1 MRGLK
6 KKLIATIASVAV
18 LAGAFTI
25 ITKSTYASYD
35 GNEPFLQGG
44 IEFGILAN
52 YINQTSDMETN
63 FFAGKYQGNGKHNGN
78 TVPSKANGYGEIR
91 IGELV
96 GELKLRDYD
105 KNKVTID
112 KKYIREVKDKL
123 ASIGEY
129 AESVVNKSDYKI
141 PDIPENT
148 VTNNYYIDISGVD
161 KDVVYVNMDR
171 AMEAVTKGTLSNGA
185 INFTMR
191 KDQTI
196 VLNVTENLELY
207 LPRYII
213 NIKDGSL
220 PKDELAANVIWNM
233 PYLNNLK
240 LESNNMDATVIAPK
254 ALVNLAATAEG
265 WLVCDQVVCN
275 NGEWHMIYK
284 GFGKTT
290 KAPTAT
296 PMKEPTK
303 EPAKT
308 PKATPTEEPTKAPVK
323 TPSVTSTSEPTKEP
337 TKAPTETPEVTPTV
351 ETTATPEATA
361 TPTIAATITPTAV
374 PTATP
379 TTTVAATATPTVEPT
394 ATPTIAPTT
403 TAVATATPTPV
414 TTVTPVPTMAPTAT
428 PFATPTVVP
437 TATPFVTPTVAP
449 AATSSVMPSNVP
461 SVTPTAVPTGT
472 PFATPTVVPTG
483 TPFATPTVVP
493 AGTPTATPNDAG
505 ATATPASSAS
515 AATPTATST
524 WSAVTPT
531 PTVAATA
538 TPEGPTATPTA
549 NTTATPTVTNTPAT
563 VTEAPTATPTADA
576 ATATPTADTV
586 TASPSVTPD
595 ESMDPATTPTPTTK
609 KAGIKDNDTDS
620 HSGTTTISDDN
631 TPLSSAS
638 AAKKSSASK
647 KTSIVDDNVPL
658 SDSAPATGDETN
670 LFIPILAMG
679 ASVLAIMLIL
689 TLRKKSE

>member
-148 VTNNYYIDISGVD
+148 VTNNYYIDISAVD

-240 LESNNMDATVIAPK
+240 LESNNMDATVIASK

-296 PMKEPTK
+296 PTKEPTK

-337 TKAPTETPEVTPTV
+337 TKAPTETPKVTPTV
-351 ETTATPEATA
+351 EPTATPEATA

-394 ATPTIAPTT
+394 ATPTIAPTAT
-403 TAVATATPTPV
+403 PTVTAVA
-414 TTVTPVPTMAPTAT
+414 TAT

-449 AATSSVMPSNVP
+449 TATSSVMPSNVP

-472 PFATPTVVPTG
+472 PFATPTVVP
-483 TPFATPTVVP
+483 
-493 AGTPTATPNDAG
+493 AGTPTVTPNDAG
-505 ATATPASSAS
+505 
-515 AATPTATST
+515 
-524 WSAVTPT
+524 
-531 PTVAATA
+531 ATA

-609 KAGIKDNDTDS
+609 TAGIKDNDTDS

>member
-296 PMKEPTK
+296 PTKEPTK

-351 ETTATPEATA
+351 EPTATSEATA

-394 ATPTIAPTT
+394 ATPTIAPTAT
-403 TAVATATPTPV
+403 PTVTAVA
-414 TTVTPVPTMAPTAT
+414 TAT

-449 AATSSVMPSNVP
+449 TATSSVMPSNVP
-461 SVTPTAVPTGT
+461 SVTPTA
-472 PFATPTVVPTG
+472 VPTG

-609 KAGIKDNDTDS
+609 TAGIKDNDTDS
-620 HSGTTTISDDN
+620 HSGTTTISDDD

>member
-91 IGELV
+91 IGELI

-296 PMKEPTK
+296 PTKEPTK

-337 TKAPTETPEVTPTV
+337 TKAPTETPKVTPTV
-351 ETTATPEATA
+351 EPTATPEATA

-394 ATPTIAPTT
+394 ATPTIAPTAT
-403 TAVATATPTPV
+403 PTVTAVA
-414 TTVTPVPTMAPTAT
+414 TAT

-449 AATSSVMPSNVP
+449 TATSSVMPSNVP
-461 SVTPTAVPTGT
+461 SVTPTA
-472 PFATPTVVPTG
+472 VPTG

-609 KAGIKDNDTDS
+609 TAGIKDNDTDS
-620 HSGTTTISDDN
+620 HSGTTTISDDD

>member
-44 IEFGILAN
+44 IEFGTLAN

-148 VTNNYYIDISGVD
+148 VTNNYYIDISAVD

-265 WLVCDQVVCN
+265 WLVCDQAVCN

-296 PMKEPTK
+296 PTKEPTK

-351 ETTATPEATA
+351 EPTATPEATA

-374 PTATP
+374 STATP

-394 ATPTIAPTT
+394 
-403 TAVATATPTPV
+403 
-414 TTVTPVPTMAPTAT
+414 
-428 PFATPTVVP
+428 
-437 TATPFVTPTVAP
+437 
-449 AATSSVMPSNVP
+449 
-461 SVTPTAVPTGT
+461 GT
-472 PFATPTVVPTG
+472 PFATP
-483 TPFATPTVVP
+483 AVVP

-515 AATPTATST
+515 AATPTATNT

-609 KAGIKDNDTDS
+609 TAGIKDNDTDS
-620 HSGTTTISDDN
+620 HSGTTTISDDD

-689 TLRKKSE
+689 TLKKKSE

>member
-296 PMKEPTK
+296 PTKEPTK

-323 TPSVTSTSEPTKEP
+323 TPSVTSTSEPTKES

-351 ETTATPEATA
+351 EPTATPEATA

-374 PTATP
+374 STATP

-394 ATPTIAPTT
+394 ATPTIAPTAT
-403 TAVATATPTPV
+403 PTVTAVA
-414 TTVTPVPTMAPTAT
+414 TAT

-449 AATSSVMPSNVP
+449 TATSSVMPSNVP
-461 SVTPTAVPTGT
+461 SVTPT
-472 PFATPTVVPTG
+472 VVPTG
-483 TPFATPTVVP
+483 TPFATQAVVP

-515 AATPTATST
+515 AATPTATSM

-609 KAGIKDNDTDS
+609 TAGIKDNDTDS

-658 SDSAPATGDETN
+658 SDSAQATGDETN

>member
-148 VTNNYYIDISGVD
+148 VTNNYYIDISAVD

-296 PMKEPTK
+296 PTKEPTK

-337 TKAPTETPEVTPTV
+337 TKAPTETPKVTPTV
-351 ETTATPEATA
+351 EPTATPEATA

-394 ATPTIAPTT
+394 ATPTIAPTAT
-403 TAVATATPTPV
+403 PTVTAVA
-414 TTVTPVPTMAPTAT
+414 TAT

-449 AATSSVMPSNVP
+449 TATSSVMPSNVP

-472 PFATPTVVPTG
+472 PFATPTVVP
-483 TPFATPTVVP
+483 

-505 ATATPASSAS
+505 
-515 AATPTATST
+515 
-524 WSAVTPT
+524 
-531 PTVAATA
+531 ATA

-609 KAGIKDNDTDS
+609 TAGIKDNDTDS

>member
-148 VTNNYYIDISGVD
+148 VTNNYYIDISAVD

-296 PMKEPTK
+296 PTKEPTK

-337 TKAPTETPEVTPTV
+337 TKAPTETPKVTPTV
-351 ETTATPEATA
+351 EPTATPEATA

-394 ATPTIAPTT
+394 ATPTIAPTAT
-403 TAVATATPTPV
+403 PTVTAVA
-414 TTVTPVPTMAPTAT
+414 TAT

-449 AATSSVMPSNVP
+449 TATSSVMPSNVP

-472 PFATPTVVPTG
+472 PFATPTVVP
-483 TPFATPTVVP
+483 
-493 AGTPTATPNDAG
+493 AGTPNDAG

-531 PTVAATA
+531 PTVAATT

-563 VTEAPTATPTADA
+563 VTEAPTATPTAD
-576 ATATPTADTV
+576 TV

-609 KAGIKDNDTDS
+609 TAGIKDNDTDS
-620 HSGTTTISDDN
+620 HSGTTTISDDD

>member
-296 PMKEPTK
+296 PTKEPTK

-323 TPSVTSTSEPTKEP
+323 TPSVTSTSEPTKES

-351 ETTATPEATA
+351 EPTATPEATA

-374 PTATP
+374 STATP

-394 ATPTIAPTT
+394 ATPTIAPTAT
-403 TAVATATPTPV
+403 PTVTAVA
-414 TTVTPVPTMAPTAT
+414 TAT

-449 AATSSVMPSNVP
+449 TATSSVMPSNVP

-472 PFATPTVVPTG
+472 PFA
-483 TPFATPTVVP
+483 
-493 AGTPTATPNDAG
+493 
-505 ATATPASSAS
+505 
-515 AATPTATST
+515 
-524 WSAVTPT
+524 T

-609 KAGIKDNDTDS
+609 TAGIKDNDTDS
-620 HSGTTTISDDN
+620 HSGTTTISDDD

>member
-148 VTNNYYIDISGVD
+148 VTNNYYIDISAVD

-213 NIKDGSL
+213 NIKDGAL

-296 PMKEPTK
+296 PTKEPTK

-337 TKAPTETPEVTPTV
+337 TKAPTETPKVTPTV
-351 ETTATPEATA
+351 EPTATPEATV

-394 ATPTIAPTT
+394 ATPTIAPTAT
-403 TAVATATPTPV
+403 PTVTAVA
-414 TTVTPVPTMAPTAT
+414 TAT

-449 AATSSVMPSNVP
+449 TATSSVMPSNVP
-461 SVTPTAVPTGT
+461 SVTPTA
-472 PFATPTVVPTG
+472 VPTG

-609 KAGIKDNDTDS
+609 TAGIKDNDTDS
-620 HSGTTTISDDN
+620 HSGTTTISDDD

>member
-148 VTNNYYIDISGVD
+148 VTNNYYIDISAVD

-296 PMKEPTK
+296 PTKEPTK

-337 TKAPTETPEVTPTV
+337 TKAPTETPKVTPTV
-351 ETTATPEATA
+351 EPTATPEATA

-394 ATPTIAPTT
+394 ATPTIAPTAT
-403 TAVATATPTPV
+403 PTVTAVA
-414 TTVTPVPTMAPTAT
+414 TAT

-449 AATSSVMPSNVP
+449 TTTSSVMPSNVP

-472 PFATPTVVPTG
+472 PFATPTVVP
-483 TPFATPTVVP
+483 
-493 AGTPTATPNDAG
+493 AGTPTVTPNDAG
-505 ATATPASSAS
+505 
-515 AATPTATST
+515 
-524 WSAVTPT
+524 
-531 PTVAATA
+531 ATA

-609 KAGIKDNDTDS
+609 TAGIKDNDTDS

>member
-6 KKLIATIASVAV
+6 KKLIAAIASVAV

-148 VTNNYYIDISGVD
+148 VTNNYYIDISAVD

-296 PMKEPTK
+296 PTKEPTK

-351 ETTATPEATA
+351 EPTATPEATA

-374 PTATP
+374 STATP

-394 ATPTIAPTT
+394 ATPTIAPTAT
-403 TAVATATPTPV
+403 PTVTAVA
-414 TTVTPVPTMAPTAT
+414 TAT

-449 AATSSVMPSNVP
+449 TATSSVMPSNVP

-472 PFATPTVVPTG
+472 PFATPTVVP
-483 TPFATPTVVP
+483 
-493 AGTPTATPNDAG
+493 AGTPTVTPNDAG
-505 ATATPASSAS
+505 
-515 AATPTATST
+515 
-524 WSAVTPT
+524 
-531 PTVAATA
+531 ATA

-609 KAGIKDNDTDS
+609 TAGIKDNDTDS

>member
-6 KKLIATIASVAV
+6 KKLIATLASVAV

-35 GNEPFLQGG
+35 GNEPFLQGA

-296 PMKEPTK
+296 PTKEPTK
-303 EPAKT
+303 GPAKT

-337 TKAPTETPEVTPTV
+337 TKAPTETPKVTPTV
-351 ETTATPEATA
+351 EPTATPEATA

-394 ATPTIAPTT
+394 ATPTIAPTAT
-403 TAVATATPTPV
+403 PTVTAVA
-414 TTVTPVPTMAPTAT
+414 TAT

-449 AATSSVMPSNVP
+449 TATSSVMPSNVP

-472 PFATPTVVPTG
+472 PFATPTVVP
-483 TPFATPTVVP
+483 
-493 AGTPTATPNDAG
+493 AGTPTVTPNDAG
-505 ATATPASSAS
+505 
-515 AATPTATST
+515 
-524 WSAVTPT
+524 
-531 PTVAATA
+531 ATA

-609 KAGIKDNDTDS
+609 TAGIKDNDTDS

>member
-296 PMKEPTK
+296 PTKEPTK

-323 TPSVTSTSEPTKEP
+323 TPSVTSTSEPTKES

-351 ETTATPEATA
+351 EPTATPEATA

-374 PTATP
+374 STATP

-394 ATPTIAPTT
+394 ATPTIAPTAT
-403 TAVATATPTPV
+403 PTVTAVA
-414 TTVTPVPTMAPTAT
+414 TAT

-437 TATPFVTPTVAP
+437 TATPFVTPTVVP

-461 SVTPTAVPTGT
+461 SVTPTA
-472 PFATPTVVPTG
+472 VPTG

-609 KAGIKDNDTDS
+609 TAGIKDNDTDS
-620 HSGTTTISDDN
+620 HSGTTTISDDD

>member
-148 VTNNYYIDISGVD
+148 VTNNYYIDISAVD

-296 PMKEPTK
+296 PTKEPTK

-337 TKAPTETPEVTPTV
+337 TKAPTETPKVTPTV
-351 ETTATPEATA
+351 EPTATPEATA

-394 ATPTIAPTT
+394 ATPTIAPTAT
-403 TAVATATPTPV
+403 PTVTAVA
-414 TTVTPVPTMAPTAT
+414 TAT

-449 AATSSVMPSNVP
+449 TATSSVMPSNVP

-472 PFATPTVVPTG
+472 PFATPTVVP
-483 TPFATPTVVP
+483 
-493 AGTPTATPNDAG
+493 AGTPTVTPNDAG
-505 ATATPASSAS
+505 
-515 AATPTATST
+515 
-524 WSAVTPT
+524 
-531 PTVAATA
+531 ATA

-609 KAGIKDNDTDS
+609 TAGIKDNDTDS

>member
-148 VTNNYYIDISGVD
+148 VTNNYYIDISAVD

-296 PMKEPTK
+296 PTKEPTK

-351 ETTATPEATA
+351 EPTATPEATA

-374 PTATP
+374 STATP

-394 ATPTIAPTT
+394 ATPTIAPTAT
-403 TAVATATPTPV
+403 PTVTAVA
-414 TTVTPVPTMAPTAT
+414 TAT

-449 AATSSVMPSNVP
+449 TATSSVMPSNVP

-472 PFATPTVVPTG
+472 PFATPTVVP
-483 TPFATPTVVP
+483 
-493 AGTPTATPNDAG
+493 AGTPTVSPNDAG
-505 ATATPASSAS
+505 
-515 AATPTATST
+515 
-524 WSAVTPT
+524 
-531 PTVAATA
+531 ATA

-609 KAGIKDNDTDS
+609 TAGIKDNDTDS

>member
-6 KKLIATIASVAV
+6 KKLIAAIASVAV

-296 PMKEPTK
+296 PTKEPTK

-351 ETTATPEATA
+351 EPTATPEATA

-394 ATPTIAPTT
+394 ATPTIAPTAT
-403 TAVATATPTPV
+403 PTVTAVA
-414 TTVTPVPTMAPTAT
+414 TAT

-449 AATSSVMPSNVP
+449 TATSSVMPSNVP

-472 PFATPTVVPTG
+472 PFATPTVVP
-483 TPFATPTVVP
+483 

-505 ATATPASSAS
+505 
-515 AATPTATST
+515 
-524 WSAVTPT
+524 
-531 PTVAATA
+531 ATA

-549 NTTATPTVTNTPAT
+549 NTTATPIVTNTPAT

-609 KAGIKDNDTDS
+609 TAGIKDNDTDS
-620 HSGTTTISDDN
+620 HSGTTTISDDD

>member
-6 KKLIATIASVAV
+6 KKLIATMASVAV

-91 IGELV
+91 IGELI

-296 PMKEPTK
+296 PTKEPTK

-351 ETTATPEATA
+351 EPTATPEATA
-361 TPTIAATITPTAV
+361 TPTIAATITPTVV

-394 ATPTIAPTT
+394 AT
-403 TAVATATPTPV
+403 
-414 TTVTPVPTMAPTAT
+414 
-428 PFATPTVVP
+428 
-437 TATPFVTPTVAP
+437 
-449 AATSSVMPSNVP
+449 
-461 SVTPTAVPTGT
+461 
-472 PFATPTVVPTG
+472 
-483 TPFATPTVVP
+483 
-493 AGTPTATPNDAG
+493 
-505 ATATPASSAS
+505 
-515 AATPTATST
+515 ST
-524 WSAVTPT
+524 WGAVTPT

-609 KAGIKDNDTDS
+609 TAGIKDNDTDS
-620 HSGTTTISDDN
+620 HSGTTTISDDD

>member
-6 KKLIATIASVAV
+6 KKLIAAIASVAV

-148 VTNNYYIDISGVD
+148 VTNNYYIDISAVD

-196 VLNVTENLELY
+196 VLNETENLELY

-296 PMKEPTK
+296 PTKEPTK

-323 TPSVTSTSEPTKEP
+323 TPSVTSTSEPTKES

-351 ETTATPEATA
+351 EPTATPEATA

-374 PTATP
+374 STATP

-394 ATPTIAPTT
+394 ATPTIAPTAT
-403 TAVATATPTPV
+403 PTVTAVA
-414 TTVTPVPTMAPTAT
+414 TAT

-449 AATSSVMPSNVP
+449 TATSSVMPSNVP
-461 SVTPTAVPTGT
+461 SVTPT
-472 PFATPTVVPTG
+472 VVPTG
-483 TPFATPTVVP
+483 TPF
-493 AGTPTATPNDAG
+493 ATPNDAG

-515 AATPTATST
+515 AATPTATSM

-609 KAGIKDNDTDS
+609 TAGIKDNDTDS

>member
-6 KKLIATIASVAV
+6 KKLIAAIASVAV

-148 VTNNYYIDISGVD
+148 VTNNYYIDISAVD

-296 PMKEPTK
+296 PTKEPTK

-323 TPSVTSTSEPTKEP
+323 TPSVTSTSEPTKES

-351 ETTATPEATA
+351 EPTATPEATA

-374 PTATP
+374 STATP

-394 ATPTIAPTT
+394 ATPTIAPTAT
-403 TAVATATPTPV
+403 PTVTAVA
-414 TTVTPVPTMAPTAT
+414 TAT

-449 AATSSVMPSNVP
+449 TATSSVMPSNVP
-461 SVTPTAVPTGT
+461 SVTPT
-472 PFATPTVVPTG
+472 VVPTG
-483 TPFATPTVVP
+483 TPF
-493 AGTPTATPNDAG
+493 ATPNDAG

-515 AATPTATST
+515 AATPTATSM

-609 KAGIKDNDTDS
+609 TAGIKDNDTDS

>member
-148 VTNNYYIDISGVD
+148 VTNNYYIDISAVD

-296 PMKEPTK
+296 PTKEPTK

-337 TKAPTETPEVTPTV
+337 TKAPTETPKVTPTV
-351 ETTATPEATA
+351 EPTATPEATA

-379 TTTVAATATPTVEPT
+379 TTTVAATATPMVEPT
-394 ATPTIAPTT
+394 ATPTIAPTAT
-403 TAVATATPTPV
+403 PTVTAVATATP
-414 TTVTPVPTMAPTAT
+414 
-428 PFATPTVVP
+428 FATPMVVP

-449 AATSSVMPSNVP
+449 TATSSVMPSNVP

-472 PFATPTVVPTG
+472 PFATPTVVP
-483 TPFATPTVVP
+483 
-493 AGTPTATPNDAG
+493 AGTPNDAG

-531 PTVAATA
+531 PTVAATT

-563 VTEAPTATPTADA
+563 VTEAPTATPTAD
-576 ATATPTADTV
+576 TV

-609 KAGIKDNDTDS
+609 TAGIKDNDTDS
-620 HSGTTTISDDN
+620 HSGTTTISDDD

>member
-148 VTNNYYIDISGVD
+148 VTNNYYIDISAVD

-296 PMKEPTK
+296 PTKEPTK

-337 TKAPTETPEVTPTV
+337 TKAPTETPKVTPTV
-351 ETTATPEATA
+351 EPTATPEATA

-394 ATPTIAPTT
+394 ATPTIAPTAT
-403 TAVATATPTPV
+403 PTVTAVA
-414 TTVTPVPTMAPTAT
+414 TAT

-449 AATSSVMPSNVP
+449 TATSSVMPSNVP
-461 SVTPTAVPTGT
+461 SVTPTA
-472 PFATPTVVPTG
+472 VPTG

-609 KAGIKDNDTDS
+609 TAGIKDNDTDS
-620 HSGTTTISDDN
+620 HSGTTTISDDD

>member
-148 VTNNYYIDISGVD
+148 VTNNYYIDISAVD

-296 PMKEPTK
+296 PTKEPTK

-337 TKAPTETPEVTPTV
+337 TKAPTETPKVTPTV
-351 ETTATPEATA
+351 EPTATPEATA

-394 ATPTIAPTT
+394 ATPTIAPTAT
-403 TAVATATPTPV
+403 PTVTAVA
-414 TTVTPVPTMAPTAT
+414 TAT

-449 AATSSVMPSNVP
+449 TATSSVMPSNVP

-472 PFATPTVVPTG
+472 PFATPTVVP
-483 TPFATPTVVP
+483 
-493 AGTPTATPNDAG
+493 AGTPTVTPNDAG
-505 ATATPASSAS
+505 
-515 AATPTATST
+515 
-524 WSAVTPT
+524 
-531 PTVAATA
+531 ATA

-586 TASPSVTPD
+586 TASSSVTPD
-595 ESMDPATTPTPTTK
+595 ESTDPATTPTPTTK
-609 KAGIKDNDTDS
+609 TAGIKDNDTDS

>member
-148 VTNNYYIDISGVD
+148 VTNNYYIDISAVD

-296 PMKEPTK
+296 PTKEPTK

-351 ETTATPEATA
+351 EPTATPEATA

-394 ATPTIAPTT
+394 ATPTIAPTAT
-403 TAVATATPTPV
+403 PTVTAVA
-414 TTVTPVPTMAPTAT
+414 TAT

-437 TATPFVTPTVAP
+437 TATPFVTPTVVP

-461 SVTPTAVPTGT
+461 SVTPTA
-472 PFATPTVVPTG
+472 VPTG

-609 KAGIKDNDTDS
+609 TAGIKDNDTDS
-620 HSGTTTISDDN
+620 HSGTTTISDDD

>member
-296 PMKEPTK
+296 PTKEPTK

-351 ETTATPEATA
+351 EPTATPEATA
-361 TPTIAATITPTAV
+361 TPTIAATITPTEV

-394 ATPTIAPTT
+394 ATPTIAPTAT
-403 TAVATATPTPV
+403 PTVTAVA
-414 TTVTPVPTMAPTAT
+414 TAT

-449 AATSSVMPSNVP
+449 TATSSVMPSNVP
-461 SVTPTAVPTGT
+461 SVTPTA
-472 PFATPTVVPTG
+472 VPTG

-609 KAGIKDNDTDS
+609 TAGIKDNDTDS

>member
-148 VTNNYYIDISGVD
+148 VTNNYYIDISAVD

-296 PMKEPTK
+296 PTKEPTK

-351 ETTATPEATA
+351 EPTATPEATA
-361 TPTIAATITPTAV
+361 TLTI
-374 PTATP
+374 
-379 TTTVAATATPTVEPT
+379 TVAATATPTVEPT
-394 ATPTIAPTT
+394 ATPTIAPTAT
-403 TAVATATPTPV
+403 PTVTAVA
-414 TTVTPVPTMAPTAT
+414 TAT

-449 AATSSVMPSNVP
+449 TATSSVMPSNVP

-472 PFATPTVVPTG
+472 PFATPTVVP
-483 TPFATPTVVP
+483 

-505 ATATPASSAS
+505 
-515 AATPTATST
+515 
-524 WSAVTPT
+524 
-531 PTVAATA
+531 ATA

-609 KAGIKDNDTDS
+609 TAGIKDNDTDS

>member
-148 VTNNYYIDISGVD
+148 VTNNYYIDISAVD

-296 PMKEPTK
+296 PTKEPTK

-308 PKATPTEEPTKAPVK
+308 PEATPTEEPTKVPVK

-351 ETTATPEATA
+351 EPTATPEATA

-394 ATPTIAPTT
+394 ATPTIAPTAT
-403 TAVATATPTPV
+403 PTVTAVA
-414 TTVTPVPTMAPTAT
+414 TAT

-449 AATSSVMPSNVP
+449 TATSSVMPSNVP
-461 SVTPTAVPTGT
+461 SVTPTA
-472 PFATPTVVPTG
+472 VPTG

-609 KAGIKDNDTDS
+609 TAGIKDNDTDS
-620 HSGTTTISDDN
+620 HSGTTTISDDD

>member
-148 VTNNYYIDISGVD
+148 VTNNYYIDISAVD

-240 LESNNMDATVIAPK
+240 LESNNMDATMIAPK

-296 PMKEPTK
+296 PTKEPTK

-337 TKAPTETPEVTPTV
+337 TKAPTETPKVTPTV
-351 ETTATPEATA
+351 EPTATPEATA

-394 ATPTIAPTT
+394 ATPTIAPTAT
-403 TAVATATPTPV
+403 PTVTAVA
-414 TTVTPVPTMAPTAT
+414 TAT

-449 AATSSVMPSNVP
+449 TATSSVMPSNVP

-472 PFATPTVVPTG
+472 PFATPTVVP
-483 TPFATPTVVP
+483 
-493 AGTPTATPNDAG
+493 AGTPTVTPNDAG
-505 ATATPASSAS
+505 
-515 AATPTATST
+515 
-524 WSAVTPT
+524 
-531 PTVAATA
+531 ATA

-609 KAGIKDNDTDS
+609 TAGIKDNDTDS

>member
-296 PMKEPTK
+296 PTKEPTK

-323 TPSVTSTSEPTKEP
+323 TPSVTSTLKPTKEP

-351 ETTATPEATA
+351 EPTATPEATA

-394 ATPTIAPTT
+394 ATPTIAPT
-403 TAVATATPTPV
+403 
-414 TTVTPVPTMAPTAT
+414 
-428 PFATPTVVP
+428 
-437 TATPFVTPTVAP
+437 
-449 AATSSVMPSNVP
+449 
-461 SVTPTAVPTGT
+461 
-472 PFATPTVVPTG
+472 
-483 TPFATPTVVP
+483 ATPTVVP

-609 KAGIKDNDTDS
+609 TAGIKDNDTDS
-620 HSGTTTISDDN
+620 HSGTTTISDDD

>member
-148 VTNNYYIDISGVD
+148 VTNNYYIDISAVD

-296 PMKEPTK
+296 PTKEPTK

-323 TPSVTSTSEPTKEP
+323 TPSVTSTSEPTKES

-351 ETTATPEATA
+351 E
-361 TPTIAATITPTAV
+361 PTAV
-374 PTATP
+374 STATP

-394 ATPTIAPTT
+394 ATPTIAPTAT
-403 TAVATATPTPV
+403 PTVTAVA
-414 TTVTPVPTMAPTAT
+414 TAT

-449 AATSSVMPSNVP
+449 TATSSVMPSNVP
-461 SVTPTAVPTGT
+461 SVTPT
-472 PFATPTVVPTG
+472 VVPTG
-483 TPFATPTVVP
+483 TPFATPAVVP

-515 AATPTATST
+515 AATPTATSM

-531 PTVAATA
+531 PTVAA
-538 TPEGPTATPTA
+538 
-549 NTTATPTVTNTPAT
+549 
-563 VTEAPTATPTADA
+563 TATPTADA

-609 KAGIKDNDTDS
+609 TAGIKDNDTDS

>member
-148 VTNNYYIDISGVD
+148 VTNNYYIDISAVD

-296 PMKEPTK
+296 PTKEPTK

-337 TKAPTETPEVTPTV
+337 TKAPTETPKVTPTV
-351 ETTATPEATA
+351 EPTATPEATA

-394 ATPTIAPTT
+394 ATPTIAPTAT
-403 TAVATATPTPV
+403 PTVTAVA
-414 TTVTPVPTMAPTAT
+414 TAT

-449 AATSSVMPSNVP
+449 TATSSVMPSNVP

-472 PFATPTVVPTG
+472 PFATPTVVP
-483 TPFATPTVVP
+483 
-493 AGTPTATPNDAG
+493 AGTPNDAG
-505 ATATPASSAS
+505 
-515 AATPTATST
+515 
-524 WSAVTPT
+524 
-531 PTVAATA
+531 ATA

-609 KAGIKDNDTDS
+609 TAGIKDNDTDS

>member
-6 KKLIATIASVAV
+6 KKLIATIASVSV

-296 PMKEPTK
+296 PTKEPTK
-303 EPAKT
+303 GPAKT

-351 ETTATPEATA
+351 EPTATPEATA

-394 ATPTIAPTT
+394 ATPTIAPTAT
-403 TAVATATPTPV
+403 PTVTAVA
-414 TTVTPVPTMAPTAT
+414 TAT

-449 AATSSVMPSNVP
+449 TATSSVMPSNVP
-461 SVTPTAVPTGT
+461 SVTPT
-472 PFATPTVVPTG
+472 VVPTG
-483 TPFATPTVVP
+483 TPFATPAVVP

-505 ATATPASSAS
+505 
-515 AATPTATST
+515 
-524 WSAVTPT
+524 
-531 PTVAATA
+531 ATA

-563 VTEAPTATPTADA
+563 VTEAPTATPTAD
-576 ATATPTADTV
+576 TV

-609 KAGIKDNDTDS
+609 TAGIKDNDTDS

>member
-6 KKLIATIASVAV
+6 KKLIAAIASVAV

-254 ALVNLAATAEG
+254 ALVNLATTAEG

-296 PMKEPTK
+296 PTKEPTK

-323 TPSVTSTSEPTKEP
+323 TPSVTSTLKPTKEP

-351 ETTATPEATA
+351 EPTATPEATA

-379 TTTVAATATPTVEPT
+379 TTTVVATATPTVEPT
-394 ATPTIAPTT
+394 ATPTIAPTAT
-403 TAVATATPTPV
+403 PTVTAVA
-414 TTVTPVPTMAPTAT
+414 TAT

-449 AATSSVMPSNVP
+449 TATSSVMPSNVP

-472 PFATPTVVPTG
+472 PFATPTVVP
-483 TPFATPTVVP
+483 
-493 AGTPTATPNDAG
+493 AGTPTVTPNDAG
-505 ATATPASSAS
+505 
-515 AATPTATST
+515 
-524 WSAVTPT
+524 
-531 PTVAATA
+531 ATA

-549 NTTATPTVTNTPAT
+549 NTTATPTVTNTLAT

-609 KAGIKDNDTDS
+609 TAGIKDNDTDS
-620 HSGTTTISDDN
+620 HSGTTTISDDD

>member
-148 VTNNYYIDISGVD
+148 VTNNYYIDISAVD

-296 PMKEPTK
+296 PTKEPTK

-308 PKATPTEEPTKAPVK
+308 PKATPREEPTKAPVK

-337 TKAPTETPEVTPTV
+337 TKAPTETPKVTPTV
-351 ETTATPEATA
+351 EPTATPEATA

-394 ATPTIAPTT
+394 ATPTIAPTAT
-403 TAVATATPTPV
+403 PTVTAVA
-414 TTVTPVPTMAPTAT
+414 TAT

-449 AATSSVMPSNVP
+449 TATSSVMPSNVP

-472 PFATPTVVPTG
+472 PFATPTVVP
-483 TPFATPTVVP
+483 
-493 AGTPTATPNDAG
+493 AGTPTVTPNDAG
-505 ATATPASSAS
+505 
-515 AATPTATST
+515 
-524 WSAVTPT
+524 
-531 PTVAATA
+531 ATA

-609 KAGIKDNDTDS
+609 TAGIKDNDTDS

>member
-296 PMKEPTK
+296 PTK
-303 EPAKT
+303 
-308 PKATPTEEPTKAPVK
+308 
-323 TPSVTSTSEPTKEP
+323 EPTKEP

-351 ETTATPEATA
+351 EPTATPEATA

-394 ATPTIAPTT
+394 ATPTIAPTAT
-403 TAVATATPTPV
+403 PTVTAVA
-414 TTVTPVPTMAPTAT
+414 TAT

-449 AATSSVMPSNVP
+449 TATSSVMPSNVP
-461 SVTPTAVPTGT
+461 SVTPT
-472 PFATPTVVPTG
+472 VVPTG
-483 TPFATPTVVP
+483 TPFATPAVVP

-505 ATATPASSAS
+505 
-515 AATPTATST
+515 
-524 WSAVTPT
+524 
-531 PTVAATA
+531 ATA

-549 NTTATPTVTNTPAT
+549 NTTATPTVTNTLAT

-609 KAGIKDNDTDS
+609 TAGIKDNDTDS

-670 LFIPILAMG
+670 LFIPILAIG

>member
-148 VTNNYYIDISGVD
+148 VTNNYYIDISAVD
-161 KDVVYVNMDR
+161 KDVVYVNMDC

-296 PMKEPTK
+296 PTKEPTK

-337 TKAPTETPEVTPTV
+337 TKAPTETPKVTPTV
-351 ETTATPEATA
+351 EPTATPEATA

-394 ATPTIAPTT
+394 ATPTIAPTAT
-403 TAVATATPTPV
+403 PTVTAVA
-414 TTVTPVPTMAPTAT
+414 TAT

-449 AATSSVMPSNVP
+449 TATSSVMPSNVP

-472 PFATPTVVPTG
+472 PFATPTVVP
-483 TPFATPTVVP
+483 
-493 AGTPTATPNDAG
+493 AGTPTVTPNDAG
-505 ATATPASSAS
+505 
-515 AATPTATST
+515 
-524 WSAVTPT
+524 
-531 PTVAATA
+531 ATA

-609 KAGIKDNDTDS
+609 TAGIKDNDTDS

>member
-148 VTNNYYIDISGVD
+148 VTNNYYIDISAVD

-185 INFTMR
+185 INFIMR

-296 PMKEPTK
+296 PTKEPTK

-337 TKAPTETPEVTPTV
+337 TKAPTETPKVTPTV
-351 ETTATPEATA
+351 EPTATPEATA

-394 ATPTIAPTT
+394 ATPTIAPTAT
-403 TAVATATPTPV
+403 PTVTAVA
-414 TTVTPVPTMAPTAT
+414 TAT

-449 AATSSVMPSNVP
+449 TATSSVMPSNVP

-472 PFATPTVVPTG
+472 PFATPTVVP
-483 TPFATPTVVP
+483 
-493 AGTPTATPNDAG
+493 AGTPTVTPNDAG
-505 ATATPASSAS
+505 
-515 AATPTATST
+515 
-524 WSAVTPT
+524 
-531 PTVAATA
+531 ATA

-609 KAGIKDNDTDS
+609 TAGIKDNDTDS

>member
-148 VTNNYYIDISGVD
+148 VTNNYYIDISAVD

-296 PMKEPTK
+296 PTKEPTK

-337 TKAPTETPEVTPTV
+337 TKAPTETPKVTPTV
-351 ETTATPEATA
+351 EPTATPEATA

-394 ATPTIAPTT
+394 ATPTIAPTAT
-403 TAVATATPTPV
+403 PTVTAVATV
-414 TTVTPVPTMAPTAT
+414 T

-449 AATSSVMPSNVP
+449 TATSSVMPSNVP

-472 PFATPTVVPTG
+472 PFATPTVVP
-483 TPFATPTVVP
+483 
-493 AGTPTATPNDAG
+493 AGTPTVTPNDAG
-505 ATATPASSAS
+505 
-515 AATPTATST
+515 
-524 WSAVTPT
+524 
-531 PTVAATA
+531 ATA

-609 KAGIKDNDTDS
+609 TAGIKDNDTDS

>member
-148 VTNNYYIDISGVD
+148 VTNNYYIDISAVD

-337 TKAPTETPEVTPTV
+337 TKAPTETPKVTPTV
-351 ETTATPEATA
+351 EPTATPEATA

-394 ATPTIAPTT
+394 ATPTIAPTAT
-403 TAVATATPTPV
+403 PTVTAVA
-414 TTVTPVPTMAPTAT
+414 TAT

-449 AATSSVMPSNVP
+449 TATSSVMPSNVP

-472 PFATPTVVPTG
+472 PFATPTVVP
-483 TPFATPTVVP
+483 
-493 AGTPTATPNDAG
+493 AGTPTVTPNDAG
-505 ATATPASSAS
+505 
-515 AATPTATST
+515 
-524 WSAVTPT
+524 
-531 PTVAATA
+531 ATA

-609 KAGIKDNDTDS
+609 TAGIKDNDTDS

>member
-148 VTNNYYIDISGVD
+148 VTNNYYIDISAVD

-296 PMKEPTK
+296 PTKEPTK

-351 ETTATPEATA
+351 EQTATPEATA
-361 TPTIAATITPTAV
+361 TPTI
-374 PTATP
+374 
-379 TTTVAATATPTVEPT
+379 TVAATATPTVEPT
-394 ATPTIAPTT
+394 ATPTIAPTAT
-403 TAVATATPTPV
+403 PTVTAVA
-414 TTVTPVPTMAPTAT
+414 TAT

-449 AATSSVMPSNVP
+449 TATSSVMPSNVP

-472 PFATPTVVPTG
+472 PFATPTVVP
-483 TPFATPTVVP
+483 

-505 ATATPASSAS
+505 
-515 AATPTATST
+515 
-524 WSAVTPT
+524 
-531 PTVAATA
+531 ATA

-609 KAGIKDNDTDS
+609 TAGIKDNDTDS

>member
-148 VTNNYYIDISGVD
+148 VTNNYYIDISAVD

-296 PMKEPTK
+296 PTKEPTK

-337 TKAPTETPEVTPTV
+337 TKAPTETPKVTPTV
-351 ETTATPEATA
+351 EPTATPEATA

-394 ATPTIAPTT
+394 ATPTIAPTAT
-403 TAVATATPTPV
+403 PTVTAVA
-414 TTVTPVPTMAPTAT
+414 TAT

-449 AATSSVMPSNVP
+449 TATSSVMPSNVP

-472 PFATPTVVPTG
+472 PFATPTVVP
-483 TPFATPTVVP
+483 
-493 AGTPTATPNDAG
+493 AGTPTVTPNDAG
-505 ATATPASSAS
+505 
-515 AATPTATST
+515 
-524 WSAVTPT
+524 
-531 PTVAATA
+531 ATA

-586 TASPSVTPD
+586 TASSSVTPD

-609 KAGIKDNDTDS
+609 TAGIKDNDTDS